1 MKLFERADKYLNIE
15 TNNSILPV
23 IVFDEIG
30 LAELSSHNPLKVLHE
45 KLEIETCQYGF
56 VGLSNWQLD
65 AAKMNRVLYL
75 ACTDPDVNDLQL
87 TAEIISSSL
96 VSNSNRTDS
105 IASSVNYF
113 GLRDFYSLIK
123 GVVNDLIH
131 STNYDES
138 NSIVQRQIE
147 INFGDIFD
155 GSKFLWQRFCQ
166 YTNQEYLL
174 EKETPLKL
182 DQIIDRSLSLGN
194 SRYLMLIGDSESA
207 FDYVE
212 RYINRKQQSIRTLI
226 GSSLI
231 DDLVGGTTY
240 NEQYNRR
247 VLMDIILH
255 AETSVTLIMRRM
267 DNIYANHDLFNQNF
281 DISGDLPECDPP
293 FLSRFEKHLIDIES
307 LIHPCHLTITSN
319 LLQWIDKLVSF
330 SSSKKFPQAKH
341 LFVDYSPDYICHLVM
356 DAFEDLQISENDIDN
371 YTDTSKFNDDNSVQ
385 LLIEQYYNIHNQLSF
400 SHLIDHALSQSNI
413 SNQVIY
419 TYTQIYEKLEYLD
432 NNDSVVEIKIGNLKS
447 EFELRQRINEHYR
460 SCTAHLLLIRVDYH
474 HQDKHILLLKYLIL
488 NERRQTSDHG
498 IWLVFHLERHLMH
511 EMRSDVLFNRWP
523 SVMIDNLNQH
533 RILPWNVLFSPSY
546 HHLLLHT
553 NLSLSHTDFCEL
565 IIQCFKRVRY
575 TVVCRNKENLI
586 NDRCGSIINLLI
598 AKNIDTESFQS
609 LIKNRL
615 LELIRTVDLTC
626 LHSEFTDWRFDFLTN
641 ATIIGSCRSIDD
653 ALKILI
659 LRFYCNCFLML
670 LSQMETSSLID
681 SYLCLM
687 SVKNENI
694 YENLKSIWYD
704 SLKLTFEK
712 HEETMKIIDTIEI
725 PIIFDLHLPRARFE
739 HENIDRISEMCKQYN
754 DLPHDK
760 LLYFAMEKLRNTC
773 VYGKNIERI
782 LENSELF
789 EHYFYDRLVL
799 VLDELQID
807 HLSVLF
813 VQSLLTSNPNLTIE
827 DKLKHFLIYY
837 DELIELLNLF
847 DIGFRLIEEAK

>member
-1 MKLFERADKYLNIE
+1 MKCLNI
-15 TNNSILPV
+15 TTTINK
-23 IVFDEIG
+23 F
-30 LAELSSHNPLKVLHE
+30 
-45 KLEIETCQYGF
+45 EIEACQYGF
-56 VGLSNWQLD
+56 AGLSNWQLD

-96 VSNSNRTDS
+96 VSNSNRTSS
-105 IASSVNYF
+105 IDSSVVKKLAIAYHDLYKYINERSEYKNYF

-330 SSSKKFPQAKH
+330 SSSKEFPQAKH
-341 LFVDYSPDYICHLVM
+341 LFVDYSLDYICHLVM

-371 YTDTSKFNDDNSVQ
+371 YTDTSKFNDDNSIQ

-400 SHLIDHALSQSNI
+400 SYLIDSALSQSNI

-760 LLYFAMEKLRNTC
+760 LLYFAMEKLRNTS

-789 EHYFYDRLVL
+789 EHYFHDRLVL